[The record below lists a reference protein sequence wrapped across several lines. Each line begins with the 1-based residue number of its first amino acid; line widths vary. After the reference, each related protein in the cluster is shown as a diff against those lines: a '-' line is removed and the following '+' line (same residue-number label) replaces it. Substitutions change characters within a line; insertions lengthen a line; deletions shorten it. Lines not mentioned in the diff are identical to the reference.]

1 VENVKTAEFG
11 MENKVLAAVERI
23 SQGQRA
29 FYQELG
35 TRHGVTPLQ
44 IQLLELIADG
54 GPPTSHVGELA
65 REVGVTQPSA
75 SEAIASLEDKGHVSR
90 AIDPTDRRR
99 SVITLTE
106 QGQALAEQLNGE
118 RQNIRE
124 ALFGRGEADNAAALS
139 ALVDLM
145 ATFHDAGIIGVV
157 RACTTCSFLT
167 DQADGTRFCDALKI
181 AIAPSDLRVNCR
193 SHAPLTMGTTKN
205 RRR

>member
-1 VENVKTAEFG
+1 MKTAEYG
-11 MENKVLAAVERI
+11 MENKVLAAVERLA
-23 SQGQRA
+23 QGQRA

-54 GPPTSHVGELA
+54 APPTSHVGELA

-90 AIDPTDRRR
+90 AVDPADRRR
-99 SVITLTE
+99 SVITLTD
-106 QGQALAEQLNGE
+106 QGRQLATHLSEE
-118 RQNIRE
+118 RETIRE
-124 ALFGRGEADNAAALS
+124 ALGGRDASDNTAALS
-139 ALVDLM
+139 ALVKLM

-157 RACTTCSFLT
+157 RACTTCAYLT

-181 AIAPSDLRVNCR
+181 SISPSDLRVNCR
-193 SHAPLTMGTTKN
+193 SHQPITMGAIKN